1 MAHPRTKLTVFG
13 RQLLVLR
20 VETLGWPVA
29 HAAAMQGISRA
40 TGYKWVRRY
49 RAEGQTGLF
58 DRSSRPR
65 RSPRALSPDQ
75 VQAILAARIDR
86 RWGPHRLAPLTGR
99 PRSTVYATLR
109 RAGLSRLQDADRK
122 DWIPI
127 RYEACH
133 PGALLHQDH
142 KKLGRVPDGGG
153 HRIRGRTAATHSHGV
168 GYDHFE
174 VVIDDR
180 SRVGF
185 VIPVPDERPASA
197 VLALELAA
205 AEFAR
210 LGVRIERVLTDNGGP
225 YRSRAYAAAMTA
237 RRPPQADPAIPPA
250 DQRQGRALHQDA
262 PRRVGL
268 CPALSVKRRAPGS
281 SRGLGRLLQSRAH
294 PHRSCRPRPDGR
306 SCQQRPWGISC
317 ARSWISGQ

>member
-13 RQLLVLR
+13 RQLLILR

-29 HAAAMQGISRA
+29 HAAEMQGISRA
-40 TGYKWVRRY
+40 TGYKWLRRY
-49 RAEGQTGLF
+49 RAEGETGLL

-86 RWGPHRLAPLTGR
+86 HWGPHRLAPLTGH

-109 RAGLSRLQDADRK
+109 RVGLSRLQDADRATG
-122 DWIPI
+122 IPI
-127 RYEACH
+127 RYQACH

-142 KKLGRVPDGGG
+142 KKLGRVPEGGG
-153 HRIRGRTAATHSHGV
+153 WRVRGRAVAPNPGHGRGP

-185 VIPVPDERPASA
+185 VVQVPDERPESA
-197 VLALELAA
+197 VVALELAS

-210 LGVRIERVLTDNGGP
+210 LGVRIERVLTDNGGA
-225 YRSRAYAAAMTA
+225 YRSRAYARATA
-237 RRPPQADPAIPPA
+237 ELGARHKRTRPYHPQTNGKAERFIKTMLAEWAYARPYRSNDERLATLAGWVDFYNHERTHTALAD
-250 DQRQGRALHQDA
+250 
-262 PRRVGL
+262 RVPMDVL
-268 CPALSVKRRAPGS
+268 VDNV
-281 SRGLGRLLQSRAH
+281 LGNH
-294 PHRSCRPRPDGR
+294 N
-306 SCQQRPWGISC
+306 
-317 ARSWISGQ
+317 